1 MCIMDRI
8 QSKFALECVRLE
20 SVLVQ
25 NRLGFKSLMTDAA
38 SVCEHVPK
46 VHAFN
51 VTEHGGRAVIRLLST
66 QITLIPPPPIIS
78 ILDHKLSQVLPIFYL
93 TVRILIIFTLTVL
106 TFHIRKV
113 QDHFSLLQ
121 GSVDW
126 QQRGTS
132 QQLD

>member
-1 MCIMDRI
+1 MCTMDRI

-25 NRLGFKSLMTDAA
+25 NRLGFKSLMTDVA
-38 SVCEHVPK
+38 SVIEQVPK

-78 ILDHKLSQVLPIFYL
+78 ILDHKLSKK
-93 TVRILIIFTLTVL
+93 TAD
-106 TFHIRKV
+106 K
-113 QDHFSLLQ
+113 
-121 GSVDW
+121 
-126 QQRGTS
+126 
-132 QQLD
+132 

>member
-1 MCIMDRI
+1 MDRI

-25 NRLGFKSLMTDAA
+25 NRLGFKSIMTDVA

-46 VHAFN
+46 MLAFN
-51 VTEHGGRAVIRLLST
+51 VTEHVGGALIHQLST
-66 QITLIPPPPIIS
+66 QRTLIPSPPILS
-78 ILDHKLSQVLPIFYL
+78 LVDHKLSQVLPIFYL
-93 TVRILIIFTLTVL
+93 TLWILISFAVL

-113 QDHFSLLQ
+113 QNHFSLLQ

-126 QQRGTS
+126 QQRRTT